1 MAGTRT
7 ETVRINRH
15 HALTHRVTRM
25 HRHTTIVEAAART
38 KLRRGLTPHQRA
50 VTRRQ
55 RALIPRHLTRRLPD
69 LTLVLPTQRLRVP
82 TPRLAAVTGAAE
94 ARVAAEVVEAALT
107 VEAVVGDRMVAALTE
122 AVRTDAKISGKK
134 SPLQIWGGL
143 FCAYEN
149 V

>member
-1 MAGTRT
+1 MSHRHAR
-7 ETVRINRH
+7 VRRI
-15 HALTHRVTRM
+15 TRM
-25 HRHTTIVEAAART
+25 HRRTTIVEAAART
-38 KLRRGLTPHQRA
+38 KLRRGLTPHRRA
-50 VTRRQ
+50 VTRLQ
-55 RALIPRHLTRRLPD
+55 RALIPRQLTRRLPD

-82 TPRLAAVTGAAE
+82 TPRLAAATGAEE

-143 FCAYEN
+143 FCVYEN

>member
-69 LTLVLPTQRLRVP
+69 LTLVLPT
-82 TPRLAAVTGAAE
+82 PRLAAVTGAEE